1 MEMDNRNLTG
11 LAERIRELRRARG
24 LSQEELADQVGVSRQ
39 AVSKWE
45 GDQILPELDK
55 VLALSLLFETSTDY
69 LLKGERP
76 ARRNQPDA
84 RIFAIVATALNAVG
98 LILSAIG
105 WSEEQTASGAGGGW
119 IVMAMGCMIFAVGRT
134 LGEGNACRQADKI
147 FWPLNLWLLAPV
159 LLAALAWG
167 LLRFRLGGDFSFAK
181 EWIQPRVIVVSWAI
195 YLLLCALGDVW
206 ILQAL
211 KKKAQK

>member
-45 GDQILPELDK
+45 GDQSLPELDK

-134 LGEGNACRQADKI
+134 LGEGNSCRQADKI

-159 LLAALAWG
+159 PLAALA
-167 LLRFRLGGDFSFAK
+167 
-181 EWIQPRVIVVSWAI
+181 
-195 YLLLCALGDVW
+195 
-206 ILQAL
+206 
-211 KKKAQK
+211 

>member
-45 GDQILPELDK
+45 GDQSLPELDK

-76 ARRNQPDA
+76 ARRNQPDGA
-84 RIFAIVATALNAVG
+84 DSVRHRLVG
-98 LILSAIG
+98 RADGQRRRRRMDRYGHGLHDFCG
-105 WSEEQTASGAGGGW
+105 GPDAGGGKLLPP
-119 IVMAMGCMIFAVGRT
+119 GR
-134 LGEGNACRQADKI
+134 
-147 FWPLNLWLLAPV
+147 
-159 LLAALAWG
+159 
-167 LLRFRLGGDFSFAK
+167 
-181 EWIQPRVIVVSWAI
+181 
-195 YLLLCALGDVW
+195 
-206 ILQAL
+206 
-211 KKKAQK
+211 